1 MEEVASQLTGQTGGL
16 EAFLPEDARDASR
29 TEAASLPD
37 LAGEVAVAQRQQ
49 INELSQRQE
58 VRDRL
63 KLKINSVKSDLAA
76 VSRKIYLTEEEV
88 SKKKAW
94 CEELDK
100 DVTAL
105 VASESKLIKELA
117 IANDKLER
125 DRQLYKRYRKKMA
138 GYTQQLTE
146 CKKNHPIYK
155 SIAEQKA
162 KNVKLSEELER
173 LRSLGYESKLKNLK
187 AELAKRKERKKQLEE
202 SAALNKSKEQEE
214 NDRLAQLTIETLQE
228 QEEND
233 RQAQLTKETLQ
244 TRNKA
249 RLVRMKSQWN
259 QPRATN
265 TETVNVG
272 CIAAFMLLI
281 WGWYKTRRDIPPG
294 PFGLPLIGSLLQLGD
309 SPHLALSRMAKVY
322 GNVFSIRLGWRK
334 AIVLNSQ
341 DVVKE
346 TLSKRAGHFSG
357 RPPFHSFKISKHQS
371 ESIVFGD
378 FDTSHHKKKK
388 LAARAL
394 HSVFSDVNRFDI
406 LSHQEFERMQCCLLT
421 DGSSEAQDLS
431 PHLKAMVTNFAFRF
445 VFGDNFQEQ
454 YSVALQSLMNRAADF
469 SENNGAINL
478 LDFFPWLHF
487 LFKKQC
493 QVVKDSVRELF
504 DFVRSIYKLQRHA
517 SIKEAGVNVAA
528 SLDQIIREDL
538 VND

>member
-1 MEEVASQLTGQTGGL
+1 MELSSPPKPTRIVDHLKQHSMEEVASQLTGQTGGL

-63 KLKINSVKSDLAA
+63 KDNCYQVQLKINSVKSDLAA

-265 TETVNVG
+265 TETVKYV
-272 CIAAFMLLI
+272 
-281 WGWYKTRRDIPPG
+281 K
-294 PFGLPLIGSLLQLGD
+294 
-309 SPHLALSRMAKVY
+309 KVPCCH
-322 GNVFSIRLGWRK
+322 
-334 AIVLNSQ
+334 A
-341 DVVKE
+341 
-346 TLSKRAGHFSG
+346 TLSEK
-357 RPPFHSFKISKHQS
+357 
-371 ESIVFGD
+371 
-378 FDTSHHKKKK
+378 
-388 LAARAL
+388 
-394 HSVFSDVNRFDI
+394 
-406 LSHQEFERMQCCLLT
+406 
-421 DGSSEAQDLS
+421 
-431 PHLKAMVTNFAFRF
+431 
-445 VFGDNFQEQ
+445 
-454 YSVALQSLMNRAADF
+454 
-469 SENNGAINL
+469 
-478 LDFFPWLHF
+478 
-487 LFKKQC
+487 
-493 QVVKDSVRELF
+493 
-504 DFVRSIYKLQRHA
+504 
-517 SIKEAGVNVAA
+517 
-528 SLDQIIREDL
+528 
-538 VND
+538 